1 MDPAAVRTLTSQ
13 LADDLSWL
21 ENHCRAQ
28 PDQAAHAAR
37 LRLAG
42 AMVRNV
48 IGPFLEEQPAEPLHV
63 AVVGGAGAGKSTI
76 ANMLS
81 GTVLA
86 EANPQAG
93 FTRHPVAYT
102 CSNGQI
108 TWPAHLGFLG
118 PLQRLTTPSA
128 ANLDADVYQ
137 VRRVNPEDGVF
148 SLLED
153 FVIWDCP
160 DMTTWAAGG
169 YVWRLLEVAG
179 LADVIVYVASDER
192 YNDEVPTEFL
202 KLLLEAGKTVVVC
215 LIKMLEA
222 NAPAFLAHFQ
232 KDVLRKLPGVVMA
245 TMTIPHLTPEQLANP
260 VQNAA
265 PYRIPLVNQVAVLG
279 KPARNARFRSVQ
291 TAVTYLKSAQDQLL
305 SVARSDLAAMQTWRS
320 LVQEGQIEF
329 DNRYR
334 REYLNSE
341 RFHRFDEALV
351 RLLELLELPGVGKVV
366 STALWVVRTPYR
378 LLKGLFNRTLR
389 RPDAPAIP
397 ERPVLEMALAAWLDM
412 LRKEAARRSD
422 THSLWAHVDKGFDAG
437 LAEQAQQRF
446 AEGIHGFQLSQ
457 ADEVDRTARAIY
469 EDLEKNPVAL
479 TTLRGT
485 KFALEVA
492 AITGTLVAG
501 GINVWDVVLVPLA
514 ASVTHHLVEVLG
526 AQYVDSQREQARI
539 RQQALVTQ
547 HLSGPLADWLA
558 QWPATGG
565 STFERLYLA
574 LRRLPPNIEQL
585 HGAVTAKLGAMLVH
599 YQGGIAPQEHVR

>member
-1 MDPAAVRTLTSQ
+1 MDPAASRSLTSQ

-21 ENHCRAQ
+21 EEHCRNQ
-28 PDQAAHAAR
+28 PEQASHTAR

-48 IGPFLEEQPAEPLHV
+48 VGPFLEEQPAAPLHV

-118 PLQRLTTPSA
+118 PLQRLTTPAA

-137 VRRVNPEDGVF
+137 VRRVAPEAGAF

-169 YVWRLLEVAG
+169 YVSRLLEVAG

-192 YNDEVPTEFL
+192 YNDEVPTQFL
-202 KLLLEAGKTVVVC
+202 KLLVEAGKPTVVC
-215 LIKMLEA
+215 LVKMTEA
-222 NAPAFLAHFQ
+222 NAPAFLAHFRSE
-232 KDVLRKLPGVVMA
+232 VLHTLPRGVVA
-245 TMTIPHLTPEQLANP
+245 AVTIPHLSADQLADP

-265 PYRIPLVNQVAVLG
+265 SYRIPLLNQVAVLG
-279 KPARNARFRSVQ
+279 KPAQEARRRSVQ
-291 TAVTYLKSAQDQLL
+291 TAVDYLRNSQEQLL
-305 SVARSDLAAMQTWRS
+305 SVARADLAAMQSWRS
-320 LVQEGQIEF
+320 LVQEGQFEF

-334 REYLNSE
+334 REYLSSE

-351 RLLELLELPGVGKVV
+351 RLLELLELPGVGKVL
-366 STALWVVRTPYR
+366 STTLWVVRTPYR
-378 LLKGLFNRTLR
+378 LLKSLFTMTMR
-389 RPDAPAIP
+389 RPDVPGIP
-397 ERPVLEMALAAWLDM
+397 ERPVLEMGLAGWLDM
-412 LRKEAARRSD
+412 LRKESARRSD
-422 THSLWAHVDKGFDAG
+422 SHSLWAHVDKGFNSG
-437 LAEQAQQRF
+437 LADQAQQRF
-446 AEGIHGFQLSQ
+446 ADGIRDFQLSQ

-479 TTLRGT
+479 NTLRGT

-492 AITGTLVAG
+492 AITGTLIAG

-514 ASVTHHLVEVLG
+514 ASVTHQLIELLG
-526 AQYVDSQREQARI
+526 MQYVDSQREQARI

-558 QWPATGG
+558 EWPATGG

-574 LRRLPPNIEQL
+574 LRRVPPNIEQL
-585 HGAVTAKLGAMLVH
+585 HAAVTAKLS
-599 YQGGIAPQEHVR
+599 